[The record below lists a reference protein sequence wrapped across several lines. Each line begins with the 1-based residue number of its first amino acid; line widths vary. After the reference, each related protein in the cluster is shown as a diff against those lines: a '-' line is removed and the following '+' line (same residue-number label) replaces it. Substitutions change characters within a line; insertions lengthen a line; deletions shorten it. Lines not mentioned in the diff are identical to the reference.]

1 MSQTILEIPV
11 SAALKKKAEKASRF
25 YGFANLQDALQQLIH
40 KLSAKELSVTPKEE
54 VVHLSKRAEKRY
66 AQMDE
71 DFKTGKNIYHA
82 KNKEEFFKLLRS

>member
-1 MSQTILEIPV
+1 M
-11 SAALKKKAEKASRF
+11 
-25 YGFANLQDALQQLIH
+25 QQLIH
-40 KLSAKELSVTPKEE
+40 KLSRKELTVTPEE
-54 VVHLSKRAEKRY
+54 EVHLSKRAEKRY